1 MPGPWDQ
8 NDNRGNGHLGELPM
22 GGLLSELLMSEGVD
36 PNEFVEVAPESLASP
51 VLSDCNTE
59 PCQSDLV
66 PPPSPAVDARNTFPN
81 ESAVALP
88 GFASQLWALN
98 QVAGADQDI
107 WPEAEP
113 VDLKPL
119 ASLPEN
125 EPQPF
130 EAHAFALPGLLLSLT
145 EDVAEPGPEPAAS
158 ATPFWREPVVI
169 ESAATAPAASEP
181 VAIESMAAE
190 PQSAELAASESA
202 AIEPAAIE
210 ASAIEPATIE
220 PAAIE
225 PEPLVEIVEV
235 LSDDL
240 PYIEVPLTHGRTND
254 LSNLIGA
261 IDSEIAAAAELP
273 PGRAHELDKTH
284 ERFVCFR
291 LGGISYGLHMRLVR
305 EVDRIGR
312 VTQVPGAPKLVCGLV
327 NLRGEILPLLD
338 TRLLLELEPS
348 TWPPSG
354 YLVVVQPDPEEQPVA
369 LLVDELGGVALVD
382 PGAIVT
388 ELADLEYSMAQHTLG
403 MTEHRGRIV
412 LLLDHRNLVT
422 PEALMASAERGS
434 SN

>member
-8 NDNRGNGHLGELPM
+8 DSNRGNGHLGELPM

-36 PNEFVEVAPESLASP
+36 PNDFVEVTPEASAPLAFG
-51 VLSDCNTE
+51 DRAAE
-59 PCQSDLV
+59 PCQ
-66 PPPSPAVDARNTFPN
+66 PEFAPSPGSVADHCDTSRNEP
-81 ESAVALP
+81 AVALP
-88 GFASQLWALN
+88 GLAAQLWALN
-98 QVAGADQDI
+98 QAASADQDA
-107 WPEAEP
+107 WPAAEA
-113 VDLKPL
+113 VDLPPL
-119 ASLPEN
+119 ASLLED
-125 EPQPF
+125 EPAPH
-130 EAHAFALPGLLLSLT
+130 EAHAFAIPGLLFSLT
-145 EDVAEPGPEPAAS
+145 EDAAEPEPEPAAT
-158 ATPFWREPVVI
+158 ATPLWREPV
-169 ESAATAPAASEP
+169 
-181 VAIESMAAE
+181 
-190 PQSAELAASESA
+190 

-210 ASAIEPATIE
+210 ATTIE

-225 PEPLVEIVEV
+225 PAALQPEPLVEIVEV

-240 PYIEVPLTHGRTND
+240 PYIEVPLPHGRTND

-261 IDSEIAAAAELP
+261 IDSEIAAAADLP

-291 LGGISYGLHMRLVR
+291 LGGVSYGLHMRLVR
-305 EVDRIGR
+305 EVDKIGR
-312 VTQVPGAPKLVCGLV
+312 VTQVPGAPKLVCGLI

-382 PGAIVT
+382 PAAIVT
-388 ELADLEYSMAQHTLG
+388 ELADLEHSMAQHTLG

-422 PEALMASAERGS
+422 PAALMASAERGS